1 MPREQENGEYRYGVC
16 VRLGKFEEIPRQFF
30 DFPQKIF
37 NEPVL
42 IRELPGGFSE
52 D

>member
-1 MPREQENGEYRYGVC
+1 MPREQGIGEYRYETC
-16 VRLGKFEEIPRQFF
+16 VRPGKFEEIPCQFF

-37 NEPVL
+37 NEPAL
-42 IRELPGGFSE
+42 LRELPGGFSE